1 MTWSIVRSLNMY
13 LATPHVSTQREINGI
28 PIKDVQRFPFLITI
42 APICDKM
49 VHLASEG
56 MIKIA

>member
-13 LATPHVSTQREINGI
+13 LATPYVSTQSEINSI
-28 PIKDVQRFPFLITI
+28 PIKDVQRFPFLIII

-49 VHLASEG
+49 VHLASKG
-56 MIKIA
+56 IIKIA